1 MISVIIPVY
10 NVENYLH
17 VCLNSILKQTYRDF
31 EVICI
36 DDASND
42 SSLEI
47 LEYFHEKDS
56 RIKILKND
64 SNRGQGFSRNR
75 GLDVAQGK
83 YVFFLDSDD
92 WLSVNTFEI
101 LIKTS
106 EKYNLDL
113 LLFKN
118 IVYYEESHE
127 FGMEEY
133 YDMKFMEKFEREVF
147 NQWDLDKTKLFDV
160 PIGPCN
166 KLYLKSFL
174 DDYNIRFTDK
184 NYIQE
189 DNPFSCKA
197 WINADRISFIN
208 KYFYNRRRRP
218 DSIMTLNNERL
229 FDGIPISY
237 MILDV
242 FLENKEIYEYYK
254 CEVLTYIFKALLI
267 KYNKIEDQY
276 KDEFYNAIQGVYSDF
291 IEKYDL
297 YDDIEKSLDN
307 AILDFLNENDVLF
320 E

>member
-1 MISVIIPVY
+1 M
-10 NVENYLH
+10 
-17 VCLNSILKQTYRDF
+17 
-31 EVICI
+31 
-36 DDASND
+36 
-42 SSLEI
+42 
-47 LEYFHEKDS
+47 
-56 RIKILKND
+56 
-64 SNRGQGFSRNR
+64 
-75 GLDVAQGK
+75 
-83 YVFFLDSDD
+83 DSDD